1 MRWDWA
7 FYGIFRNVEFLKQRR
22 ILPKYVRK
30 DQFESPKLWVF
41 PSWKFLIQDD
51 VGGGENW
58 WRNYHGEDFSQSSLN
73 TRPPPPRQFS
83 HSTLSKVVAWG
94 AAAAII
100 YRSRRHNWLEN
111 VWIYILSTVPQT
123 SQVKPGKT
131 RENWVRSFLAWKYFL
146 FSISSSYYLF
156 IWKKILT

>member
-1 MRWDWA
+1 MEWKWA
-7 FYGIFRNVEFLKQRR
+7 LYGILRNVEFLKQRR

-41 PSWKFLIQDD
+41 PSWKFLNQDD

-100 YRSRRHNWLEN
+100 YRSRRHNWLVFKLLN
-111 VWIYILSTVPQT
+111 LHTLNWGAT
-123 SQVKPGKT
+123 SIDRDLGSEKT
-131 RENWVRSFLAWKYFL
+131 WK
-146 FSISSSYYLF
+146 I
-156 IWKKILT
+156 